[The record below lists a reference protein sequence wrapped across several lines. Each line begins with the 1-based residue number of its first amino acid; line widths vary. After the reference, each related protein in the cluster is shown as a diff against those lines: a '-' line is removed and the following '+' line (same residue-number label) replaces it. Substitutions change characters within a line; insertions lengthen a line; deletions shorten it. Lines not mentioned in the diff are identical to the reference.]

1 MYEKNK
7 KETRKERM
15 RNEYV
20 TRRGVVTNSWSRN
33 QNTVRHSGKKLGN
46 LSLTAIFGLM
56 VLIVGLIY
64 ATQGVKATGYD
75 YELSSIEDEISDLQA
90 KKEDL
95 AVERARLTSIAVSEN
110 SQVAARMQDG
120 NASGYASN

>member
-1 MYEKNK
+1 
-7 KETRKERM
+7 M

-20 TRRGVVTNSWSRN
+20 TRRGTVTNSWSRN
-33 QNTVRHSGKKLGN
+33 QNTVRHAGKRLGN
-46 LSLTAIFGLM
+46 LSLSAVIGLM

-75 YELSSIEDEISDLQA
+75 YEISNVDSEISDLQA

-95 AVERARLTSIAVSEN
+95 AVERARLTSIAASEN

-120 NASGYASN
+120 NVSGYASE